1 MKAEFSWVGQVRG
14 WSRPR
19 FDSRSK
25 RVFNDKKLKQYQKE
39 IAEAYRKQCPGA
51 YFYKGDPLRV
61 SVHVFRPLPESRPK
75 RISAEPDTIKPDA
88 DNMAKAVLDALNGV
102 AFDDDAQVVELH
114 VTKHRRIRGALE
126 RVTVSIERCEYE
138 HCI

>member
-1 MKAEFSWVGQVRG
+1 MKAEFSLVGQVRG

-19 FDSRSK
+19 FDGRSK
-25 RVFNDKKLKQYQKE
+25 RVFNDAKLKRYQRE
-39 IAEAYRKQCPGA
+39 IAEAYRKQCPGV
-51 YFYKGDPLRV
+51 FFGKDDPLRV
-61 SVHVFRPLPESRPK
+61 SVRVFRPLPVSRPK
-75 RISAEPDTIKPDA
+75 RTKAEPDTVKPDA

-126 RVTVSIERCEYE
+126 RVTVSIDRCEYE

>member
-19 FDSRSK
+19 FDGRSK
-25 RVFNDKKLKQYQKE
+25 RVFNDAKLKRYQRE
-39 IAEAYRKQCPGA
+39 IAEAYREQCPGA

-75 RISAEPDTIKPDA
+75 RINAEPDTIKPDA